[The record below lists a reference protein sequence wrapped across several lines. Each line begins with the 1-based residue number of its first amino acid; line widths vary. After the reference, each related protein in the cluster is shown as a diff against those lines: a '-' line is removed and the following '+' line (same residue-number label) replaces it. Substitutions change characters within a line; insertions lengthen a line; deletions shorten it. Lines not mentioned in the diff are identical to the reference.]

1 MKTIAIISPG
11 NMGHAV
17 GRLLGS
23 RGFDVITSLAGRS
36 PRTRG
41 LAERAG
47 IRDSGSIAALVSEAD
62 LRLPPL
68 ARPPWRPRK
77 RWQPR

>member
-23 RGFDVITSLAGRS
+23 RGFAVVTSLAGRS

-47 IRDSGSIAALVSEAD
+47 IRDLGSIDGRAPRPILTIRRRIDRA
-62 LRLPPL
+62 PPIS
-68 ARPPWRPRK
+68 A
-77 RWQPR
+77 